1 MNRLGPSDSVEH
13 VHLPYPTEREVISL
27 TKKVFDVK
35 DNNRH
40 ASRDSRRARRYTVDE
55 LDAVIDEEVII
66 PLKSRFDMS
75 ERDVSAIDYSVLKG
89 VAKGIM
95 VFYKEL
101 ERDVNVGDLK
111 RKDVMPILLEEVAIP
126 LLMHFLR
133 NAAIV
138 NGCLIDDEM
147 MKRRFCSDAN
157 FVRIGLEYLSQVCD
171 KSLTEGCFQSCDSLN
186 VVKAAYPLSTGV
198 DKSNRDGVRRW
209 ERPDNTRIS
218 KFIRDLRESRGG
230 GGSYIFS
237 DEDLSR
243 GKGLLLVGAVVNRCK
258 KLASR
263 YVDEK
268 SLQEIARASWDAAGD
283 HGVSSCMIR
292 YKRNFSDRISL
303 KLGRPLDYVY
313 HPRVCYKYLM
323 DSWRYM
329 SFGLYKNAVDAA
341 LFKSQRVT
349 CRGGDLEYFV
359 VAEVYC
365 MLAFLYRSGRLFGDD
380 VFYGVKLKSQ
390 IGRLREMLN
399 GFRPCVHQEGT
410 FCIGGVALIPGNGE
424 SADVCRRAEINDAAI
439 RFAVLRSA
447 LYGNRFGISEIKGFN
462 ELMYF
467 LAVIN
472 DGLWSSEGV
481 FKKWMRDVF
490 FLDNSSSSS

>member
-1 MNRLGPSDSVEH
+1 
-13 VHLPYPTEREVISL
+13 
-27 TKKVFDVK
+27 
-35 DNNRH
+35 
-40 ASRDSRRARRYTVDE
+40 
-55 LDAVIDEEVII
+55 
-66 PLKSRFDMS
+66 MS
-75 ERDVSAIDYSVLKG
+75 ECDVSAIDYSVLKG
-89 VAKGIM
+89 VVKRIM

-138 NGCLIDDEM
+138 NGCLIGDEM
-147 MKRRFCSDAN
+147 MKRRFGSDAN

-171 KSLTEGCFQSCDSLN
+171 KSLVECRFQSCDSLN

-198 DKSNRDGVRRW
+198 DKSNRDSVRRW
-209 ERPDNTRIS
+209 ERPGNTRIS
-218 KFIRDLRESRGG
+218 KFIRDLRASGG
-230 GGSYIFS
+230 RGGSYVFS

-268 SLQEIARASWDAAGD
+268 NLREIARASWDVAVD
-283 HGVSSCMIR
+283 HDANGCMTR
-292 YKRNFSDRISL
+292 YKRNFSDRISV

-313 HPRVCYKYLM
+313 HPQVCHKYLM
-323 DSWRYM
+323 DSWQYM
-329 SFGLYKNAVDAA
+329 SLGLYRNAVDAA
-341 LFKSQRVT
+341 LFRSQRVT

-359 VAEVYC
+359 VVEVYC
-365 MLAFLYRSGRLFGDD
+365 MLAFLYRSGRLFGDN

-399 GFRPCVHQEGT
+399 GFRPCVHQEGV
-410 FCIGGVALIPGNGE
+410 FCIGDVAMIPGNGE
-424 SADVCRRAEINDAAI
+424 LAGVWRRAEINDAAI

-447 LYGNRFGISEIKGFN
+447 LYGNRFGISEIKGFVKFR
-462 ELMYF
+462 YF
-467 LAVIN
+467 LAVMN

-481 FKKWMRDVF
+481 FKEWMRDVF
-490 FLDNSSSSS
+490 FLDDSSSSS

>member
-13 VHLPYPTEREVISL
+13 VDLPYPTEREVISL
-27 TKKVFDVK
+27 IKKVLDVK

-89 VAKGIM
+89 VVKGIM

-138 NGCLIDDEM
+138 NGCLIGDEM

-157 FVRIGLEYLSQVCD
+157 FVRIGFEYLSQVCD

-198 DKSNRDGVRRW
+198 DKSSRDVVRRW
-209 ERPDNTRIS
+209 ERPGNTRIS

-268 SLQEIARASWDAAGD
+268 
-283 HGVSSCMIR
+283 
-292 YKRNFSDRISL
+292 DR
-303 KLGRPLDYVY
+303 
-313 HPRVCYKYLM
+313 
-323 DSWRYM
+323 
-329 SFGLYKNAVDAA
+329 
-341 LFKSQRVT
+341 KS
-349 CRGGDLEYFV
+349 V
-359 VAEVYC
+359 V
-365 MLAFLYRSGRLFGDD
+365 
-380 VFYGVKLKSQ
+380 
-390 IGRLREMLN
+390 
-399 GFRPCVHQEGT
+399 
-410 FCIGGVALIPGNGE
+410 
-424 SADVCRRAEINDAAI
+424 
-439 RFAVLRSA
+439 
-447 LYGNRFGISEIKGFN
+447 
-462 ELMYF
+462 
-467 LAVIN
+467 
-472 DGLWSSEGV
+472 
-481 FKKWMRDVF
+481 
-490 FLDNSSSSS
+490 

>member
-1 MNRLGPSDSVEH
+1 MIRLGPSDIVEYMN
-13 VHLPYPTEREVISL
+13 LPYLTEREIISL
-27 TKKVFDVK
+27 IKKVFDIK

-40 ASRDSRRARRYTVDE
+40 ASRDSRSARRYTVDE
-55 LDAVIDEEVII
+55 LDAVIDEEVIV

-75 ERDVSAIDYSVLKG
+75 ECDVSAIDYSVLKG
-89 VAKGIM
+89 VVKRIM

-111 RKDVMPILLEEVAIP
+111 RKDVMPIILEEVAIP

-138 NGCLIDDEM
+138 NGYLIGDEM
-147 MKRRFCSDAN
+147 MKRRFDSDAN
-157 FVRIGLEYLSQVCD
+157 FIRIGFEYLSQVRD
-171 KSLTEGCFQSCDSLN
+171 KSLVECRFQSCDSVN
-186 VVKAAYPLSTGV
+186 VVKIAYPLSTGA
-198 DKSNRDGVRRW
+198 DKLNRDGVRRW
-209 ERPDNTRIS
+209 ERPCNNRIS
-218 KFIRDLRESRGG
+218 KFIRDLRASGG
-230 GGSYIFS
+230 GVGSYIFS

-258 KLASR
+258 KMASR
-263 YVDEK
+263 YVDERN
-268 SLQEIARASWDAAGD
+268 LREIARASWDVAVD
-283 HGVSSCMIR
+283 HDANGCMTR
-292 YKRNFSDRISL
+292 YKRNFSDRISV

-313 HPRVCYKYLM
+313 HPRVCHKYLM
-323 DSWRYM
+323 DSWQYM
-329 SFGLYKNAVDAA
+329 SLGLYRNAVDAA
-341 LFKSQRVT
+341 LFRSQRVT

-359 VAEVYC
+359 VVEVYC
-365 MLAFLYRSGRLFGDD
+365 MLAFLYRSGRLFGDN
-380 VFYGVKLKSQ
+380 VFYGVRLKSQ